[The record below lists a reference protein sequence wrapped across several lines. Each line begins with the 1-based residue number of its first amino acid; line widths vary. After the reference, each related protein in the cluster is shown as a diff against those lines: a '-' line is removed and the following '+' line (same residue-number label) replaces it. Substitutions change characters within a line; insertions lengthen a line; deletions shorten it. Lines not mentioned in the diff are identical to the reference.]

1 MREGDAADARVT
13 IIRDGVQSVIEF
25 HAHQGNVL
33 DAAAAAGLEVPFSC
47 KSGVCCT
54 CRAKLLE
61 GEVRMERNFA
71 LEKHEVAA
79 GFVLTCQAHPL
90 TERDRPLLR
99 RALIRPGTPTM
110 PRGRARGYDDQREQI
125 LARAAKL
132 FARRGYTATSMN
144 EVAEACGVS
153 KPSLYHY
160 FRDKQQLLLE
170 IAAAHVARLEALVEE
185 VAAEAHEPE
194 ARVRRLISAFLE
206 VYAGA
211 QAEHR
216 VLTEDVRFLPP
227 ADRRRVLDGERKVVA
242 AFADAIAAARP
253 ALRAHELDKPLT
265 MLLFGMMN
273 WMFTWLKPR
282 GELSH
287 ADMAPVVAD
296 LFFGGLGAVRAPGA
310 PSLSLPPSPTHNG
323 DSACLTPPSSSS
335 RSASPSRPR

>member
-1 MREGDAADARVT
+1 
-13 IIRDGVQSVIEF
+13 
-25 HAHQGNVL
+25 
-33 DAAAAAGLEVPFSC
+33 
-47 KSGVCCT
+47 
-54 CRAKLLE
+54 
-61 GEVRMERNFA
+61 
-71 LEKHEVAA
+71 
-79 GFVLTCQAHPL
+79 
-90 TERDRPLLR
+90 
-99 RALIRPGTPTM
+99 M

-125 LARAAKL
+125 LGRASKL

-160 FRDKQQLLLE
+160 FRDKQHLLLE
-170 IAAAHVARLEALVEE
+170 IAAAHVTRLEALVEE
-185 VAAEAHEPE
+185 VGAEAHEPE
-194 ARVRRLISAFLE
+194 ARVRRLITAFLE

-242 AFADAIAAARP
+242 AFADAIAQARP
-253 ALRAHELDKPLT
+253 ELRALELDKPLT

-296 LFFGGLGAVRAPGA
+296 LFFGGMGAVRVPGRKKPA
-310 PSLSLPPSPTHNG
+310 STRTLNG
-323 DSACLTPPSSSS
+323 DPSCPLPETSSSPPASSPLPRS
-335 RSASPSRPR
+335 RQPTSTSA